1 MRIRRIERWIDALD
15 DSAGTEPN
23 AHTPRGS
30 TVSLLDAA
38 GTDPV
43 PAAPAP
49 GQLCLVRHGETE
61 WSRNGRHTGI
71 TDVPLTPMGEKQ
83 ARALAPLLAG
93 VRPATVFTSPRSRAI
108 RTAELAGL
116 ADVCPIVATEDMAEW
131 AYGDYEGVTTVEI
144 RKTRPGWT
152 IWTGDPPGGETAA
165 EVGARADRMLA
176 RIRAALQNGP
186 VVTVGHGHFSRVL
199 AARWLDLPVADGAL
213 FVLGP
218 ASPCLLGQEHGRPA
232 VHRWNVPNPAERD
245 PG

>member
-1 MRIRRIERWIDALD
+1 M
-15 DSAGTEPN
+15 
-23 AHTPRGS
+23 
-30 TVSLLDAA
+30 SLLDAA
-38 GTDPV
+38 GTDPG
-43 PAAPAP
+43 PTAPAS
-49 GQLCLVRHGETE
+49 GELCIVRHGETE
-61 WSRNGRHTGI
+61 WSRSGRHTSI

-93 VRPATVFTSPRSRAI
+93 VCPATVFTSPRSRAI
-108 RTAELAGL
+108 RTAEVAGL
-116 ADVCPIVATEDMAEW
+116 ADVCPIVVTDDLAEW
-131 AYGDYEGVTTVEI
+131 AYGDYEGVTTAEI

-218 ASPCLLGQEHGRPA
+218 ASPCLLGEEHGRPA